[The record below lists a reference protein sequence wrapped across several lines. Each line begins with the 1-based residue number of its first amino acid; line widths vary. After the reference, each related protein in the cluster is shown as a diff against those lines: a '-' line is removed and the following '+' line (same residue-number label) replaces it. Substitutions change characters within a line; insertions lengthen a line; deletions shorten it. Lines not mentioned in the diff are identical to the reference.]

1 MDSLPI
7 FLPLP
12 KEITYHSGEFYLQA
26 NGLIWLNCEKPV
38 EVMKAASLFKEKLF
52 QREGLQWEIVAGRIP
67 DHLASM
73 VLQINPQLISH
84 AQGYRI
90 KVSPDRVSIIG
101 HDPAGVF
108 YAIISLLQLL
118 QQKRT
123 TWPCL
128 EIVDWPDFPVRGVML
143 DISRDKVY
151 KMETLYELVDRLAAW
166 KINQLQL
173 YTEHTFAYR
182 NHPEVW
188 ENASPMKGEEILLLD
203 QYCKE
208 RFIELVANQNS
219 FGHMERWLKHPRYAH
234 LAEIHGE
241 FEVPWD
247 VMQGPFS
254 LSPVEP
260 GSFELIR
267 SLYDELLPHFTSPM
281 VNVGCDETFDL
292 GAGKSKQICQE
303 RGTGQVYLDYLLK
316 IYHELKA
323 RGKIMQFWGD
333 IIIQHPDLVKQLPED
348 VIALEWGYEADHP
361 FDEHGELFAKS
372 GVPFYVCPGTSAW
385 NSIAGRT
392 DNCLANLSNATRNGL
407 KYGAKGVLNT
417 DWGDN
422 GHWQVLPV
430 SFLGLAM
437 GAADSWN
444 IRSAENLPVQE
455 AVSLFAFDDPTGTMG
470 SVMFELG
477 NLYRKAG
484 YEPANASALF
494 GLMQMPLSQIQGHP
508 ALNPRLLQHCIEE
521 IQTIME
527 NLGNEKMQRKD
538 APLIRQE
545 IELTASMLRH
555 ACWRGLLAAE
565 HPGAP
570 TKPALN
576 AHLQEILSL
585 YRSIWLQRNRP
596 GGLVDSTG
604 RLEKLQKEYL

>member
-1 MDSLPI
+1 METLPI

-12 KEITYHSGEFYLQA
+12 KKVTYRSGKFHLQS
-26 NGLIWLNCEKPV
+26 NGLIWLDHDKPV
-38 EVMKAASLFKEKLF
+38 EIKKAALLFKEKLL
-52 QREGLQWEIVAGRIP
+52 QRESLQWEIVAGRIP
-67 DHLASM
+67 DHLASI
-73 VLQINPQLISH
+73 VLQINPHLIPYP
-84 AQGYRI
+84 QGYQI
-90 KVSPDRVSIIG
+90 DISPEKVLIIG

-108 YAIISLLQLL
+108 YAITTLLQLL
-118 QQKRT
+118 QQEGA

-128 EIVDWPDFPVRGVML
+128 EMVDWPDYPVRGVML

-151 KMETLYELVDRLAAW
+151 KMETLYELVDRLATW

-203 QYCKE
+203 QYCQE

-241 FEVPWD
+241 FEVPWG

-303 RGTGQVYLDYLLK
+303 KGVGQVYLDYLLK
-316 IYHELKA
+316 IYNELKT

-361 FDEHGELFAKS
+361 FDEHGELFAAS
-372 GVPFYVCPGTSAW
+372 GVPFYVCPGTSSW

-407 KYGAKGVLNT
+407 KHGAKGVLNT

-437 GAADSWN
+437 GAANSWN
-444 IRSAENLPVQE
+444 IHSSESIPVKE
-455 AVSLFAFDDPTGTMG
+455 AISLFAFDDSTGTMG

-494 GLMQMPLSQIQGHP
+494 GLMQMPLSEIKSHP
-508 ALNPRLLQHCIEE
+508 ALNPHLLYQCVEE
-521 IQTIME
+521 IQAIIE
-527 NLGNEKMQRKD
+527 SLKNEKMERKD
-538 APLIRQE
+538 APLIREE
-545 IELTASMLRH
+545 IQLTANKS
-555 ACWRGLLAAE
+555 
-565 HPGAP
+565 AP
-570 TKPALN
+570 T
-576 AHLQEILSL
+576 L
-585 YRSIWLQRNRP
+585 YRA
-596 GGLVDSTG
+596 
-604 RLEKLQKEYL
+604 YLCLPQSP

>member
-12 KEITYHSGEFYLQA
+12 KEITYHSGEFCLQTD
-26 NGLIWLNCEKPV
+26 GLIWLDSEKPV
-38 EVMKAASLFKEKLF
+38 EIMKAAFLFKEKLF
-52 QREGLQWEIVAGRIP
+52 QRESLHWEVVTGRIP
-67 DHLASM
+67 DHLALM
-73 VLQINPQLISH
+73 VLQINPHIISH
-84 AQGYRI
+84 PQGYHV
-90 KVSPDRVSIIG
+90 KVSPDKVWIIG
-101 HDPAGVF
+101 HDPEGVF

-118 QQKRT
+118 QQKRM

-128 EIVDWPDFPVRGVML
+128 EMVDWPDFPVRGVML

-241 FEVPWD
+241 FEVPWG

-303 RGTGQVYLDYLLK
+303 RGIGQVYLDYLLK

-333 IIIQHPDLVKQLPED
+333 IIIQHPGLVNQLPED

-361 FDEHGELFAKS
+361 FDEHGKLFAES
-372 GVPFYVCPGTSAW
+372 GVPFYVCPGTSSW

-407 KYGAKGVLNT
+407 KYGAEGVLNT

-444 IRSAENLPVQE
+444 IRSAENLPVKE
-455 AVSLFAFDDPTGTMG
+455 VLSLFAFDDPTGTMG

-477 NLYRKAG
+477 NLYHKAG

-494 GLMQMPLSQIQGHP
+494 GLMQMPLSQIQAHP
-508 ALNPRLLQHCIEE
+508 ALNPHLLQQCIEE
-521 IQTIME
+521 IQTITE
-527 NLGNEKMQRKD
+527 KLGNEKMQRMD

-570 TKPALN
+570 TKQALN

-596 GGLVDSTG
+596 GGLADSIG
-604 RLEKLQKEYL
+604 RLEKLQKEYQ